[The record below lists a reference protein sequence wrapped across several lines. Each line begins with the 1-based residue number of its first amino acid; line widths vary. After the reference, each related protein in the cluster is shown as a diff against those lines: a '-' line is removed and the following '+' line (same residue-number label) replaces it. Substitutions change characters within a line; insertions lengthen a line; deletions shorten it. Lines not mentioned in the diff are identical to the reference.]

1 MNTVYARTKK
11 MALLSVLFFCFA
23 WVSVAQAQPEGGDV
37 PSDETRIYL
46 GNDGGESVRGTE
58 REGESGAGVLL
69 RIVVVL
75 ALVCAAIYGVVYLL
89 KRSTRINVANDPY
102 LKSVA
107 QLVLAPN
114 KALHVV
120 TIGAKAFLVGVT
132 DQSIQLVG
140 EIDDRELI
148 DAMNLASAKN
158 ESAVP
163 ASFAAILSNFLP
175 SQARARVQSPGRG
188 SGNSAVE
195 AGNQPGVFG
204 TGIPESDIEGAE
216 SAAGTAEFIR
226 RQRER
231 LRDIGRDQSG
241 GSGTERQG

>member
-1 MNTVYARTKK
+1 MNTIYARTGK
-11 MALLSVLFFCFA
+11 MALLSVLFFCIVWA
-23 WVSVAQAQPEGGDV
+23 SAAQAPSGGQDV

-46 GNDGGESVRGTE
+46 GNDGGESAPGAAE
-58 REGESGAGVLL
+58 RDSESGIWVLL
-69 RIVVVL
+69 RIVIVL

-120 TIGAKAFLVGVT
+120 TIGAKAFIVGVT
-132 DQSIQLVG
+132 DQSINPIG

-148 DAMNLASAKN
+148 DAMNLSSARN
-158 ESAVP
+158 EAAVP

-175 SQARARVQSPGRG
+175 AQSRARKQV
-188 SGNSAVE
+188 SGE
-195 AGNQPGVFG
+195 GAGESSG
-204 TGIPESDIEGAE
+204 TGARMPESGIEGAE

-231 LRDIGRDQSG
+231 LRDIGSEQPGAG
-241 GSGTERQG
+241 GPGTGRQE

>member
-1 MNTVYARTKK
+1 MNTIYARTKK
-11 MALLSVLFFCFA
+11 MALLSVLFFCLSWA
-23 WVSVAQAQPEGGDV
+23 IVAQAQPEGGDV

-46 GNDGGESVRGTE
+46 GTDGADSVRGVE

-132 DQSIQLVG
+132 DQSINLVG

-163 ASFAAILSNFLP
+163 ASFASILSNFLP
-175 SQARARVQSPGRG
+175 NQARARGQA
-188 SGNSAVE
+188 SGKESGESA
-195 AGNQPGVFG
+195 GYQPGE
-204 TGIPESDIEGAE
+204 TGNLPEESDIEGAQ

-231 LRDIGRDQSG
+231 LRDIGRDQNG
-241 GSGTERQG
+241 DSGTGQQG

>member
-1 MNTVYARTKK
+1 MNTIFARTGK
-11 MALLSVLFFCFA
+11 MALLSVLFFCIIWA
-23 WVSVAQAQPEGGDV
+23 SAAQAPSGGQDV

-46 GNDGGESVRGTE
+46 GTGDESAPGTAERGTE
-58 REGESGAGVLL
+58 SGIWVLL
-69 RIVVVL
+69 RIIIVL

-114 KALHVV
+114 KSLHVV

-132 DQSIQLVG
+132 DQTINPIG

-148 DAMNLASAKN
+148 DAMNLSSARN
-158 ESAVP
+158 EATVP

-175 SQARARVQSPGRG
+175 AQSRAKKPVSGEG
-188 SGNSAVE
+188 SGESA
-195 AGNQPGVFG
+195 G
-204 TGIPESDIEGAE
+204 TGAQMAESGIEGAE

-231 LRDIGRDQSG
+231 LRDIGSEQTGAG
-241 GSGTERQG
+241 GSGTGRQE